1 MSTASE
7 PMLDDSHL
15 FPEDEDRAA
24 LRRMQDIM
32 DMDDDVA
39 EWSQDRQGQ
48 EAEERDTAAEMGRD
62 RCNRL
67 QAIGGDAF
75 PFLSRETFRSLAF
88 KLSPKRAISNVILE
102 EALNLS
108 TDLGASSVPTVEACK
123 KSMEAAREELCV
135 TMVRHKTKDGRIFYS
150 DTIQQKLRWDFMNPT
165 VRSRMHLLPWR
176 GDQISDIYDGS
187 ALAFEQDTRR
197 TPPMIQ
203 RRDGVAIFT
212 DETVKLLDGRLVRPL
227 NFFSLALHELPWSEG
242 WCVTLQDATL
252 EVQRESIIFDPELV
266 NVSAS
271 EELSS
276 YRVVDILGRE
286 LRSINPLRVKADGR
300 LLIQVPIVL
309 FIDETSGT
317 TTKRW
322 NEHVA
327 IYFSNAALPRKD
339 MDSPSNVKMLSASAN
354 VRDHDLMAAVVEELM
369 KAERAEVV
377 DRSRRAILTT
387 KWHTPLLALHD
398 KIGFDICSGTP
409 VDLLHTYQ
417 LGIVKYVWA
426 QMLSKATET
435 QKVEIAAR
443 LSAAPMDAVAR
454 TGALRGS
461 WLVSNAGGLV
471 GKDLKS
477 IAQVAATAFYPMM
490 KNGTMELE
498 VWGAWSAVGQLG
510 RLLFVEEIDRKD
522 LHKYKEEVKCAI
534 MVFLGTAA
542 VAFPAQILSKPKF
555 HMLLHMADN
564 IEQYGP
570 AKGFSSERYE
580 SFNAVLRKASI
591 CSNRSAPSK
600 DILTRVQNQEL
611 IRHVAASGCWIKN
624 GRVSTPSPLLKTLL
638 SASRN
643 EEYSIPK
650 VNEEA
655 RDSNKFFVSFGG
667 DRIGRGNFVTTRLI
681 ESSMWPTTMA
691 VQVDIQATHVRM
703 ERESIEEYK
712 PALVHCLAGAQR
724 YVLNHCLFRSASS
737 LASLYP
743 KVANPPT
750 VKEIANIAL
759 LVLGGADVD
768 EDSEE
773 DELFSE
779 DDDE

>member
-1 MSTASE
+1 
-7 PMLDDSHL
+7 
-15 FPEDEDRAA
+15 
-24 LRRMQDIM
+24 
-32 DMDDDVA
+32 
-39 EWSQDRQGQ
+39 
-48 EAEERDTAAEMGRD
+48 
-62 RCNRL
+62 
-67 QAIGGDAF
+67 
-75 PFLSRETFRSLAF
+75 
-88 KLSPKRAISNVILE
+88 
-102 EALNLS
+102 
-108 TDLGASSVPTVEACK
+108 
-123 KSMEAAREELCV
+123 
-135 TMVRHKTKDGRIFYS
+135 
-150 DTIQQKLRWDFMNPT
+150 
-165 VRSRMHLLPWR
+165 
-176 GDQISDIYDGS
+176 
-187 ALAFEQDTRR
+187 
-197 TPPMIQ
+197 
-203 RRDGVAIFT
+203 
-212 DETVKLLDGRLVRPL
+212 
-227 NFFSLALHELPWSEG
+227 
-242 WCVTLQDATL
+242 
-252 EVQRESIIFDPELV
+252 
-266 NVSAS
+266 
-271 EELSS
+271 
-276 YRVVDILGRE
+276 
-286 LRSINPLRVKADGR
+286 
-300 LLIQVPIVL
+300 
-309 FIDETSGT
+309 
-317 TTKRW
+317 
-322 NEHVA
+322 
-327 IYFSNAALPRKD
+327 
-339 MDSPSNVKMLSASAN
+339 
-354 VRDHDLMAAVVEELM
+354 
-369 KAERAEVV
+369 
-377 DRSRRAILTT
+377 
-387 KWHTPLLALHD
+387 
-398 KIGFDICSGTP
+398 
-409 VDLLHTYQ
+409 
-417 LGIVKYVWA
+417 
-426 QMLSKATET
+426 MLSKATET

-667 DRIGRGNFVTTRLI
+667 DRIGRGNFVTTFLDVEAGTRGIARVDDFLWTADGLLHMTVTNFEYETDVSGLEPVI
-681 ESSMWPTTMA
+681 LREVGQSAGVVAST
-691 VQVDIQATHVRM
+691 VDIQATHVRM

>member
-1 MSTASE
+1 MPPVSKTLEELQEEVGAAFTAVGTEPPAIVCLACEVEADPPFNPKHLRQHVASKKHKINASLFLHPGQASFPAISTGPPAMSTASE

-176 GDQISDIYDGS
+176 GDQISNIYDGS

-369 KAERAEVV
+369 
-377 DRSRRAILTT
+377 
-387 KWHTPLLALHD
+387 
-398 KIGFDICSGTP
+398 
-409 VDLLHTYQ
+409 
-417 LGIVKYVWA
+417 
-426 QMLSKATET
+426 
-435 QKVEIAAR
+435 
-443 LSAAPMDAVAR
+443 
-454 TGALRGS
+454 
-461 WLVSNAGGLV
+461 
-471 GKDLKS
+471 
-477 IAQVAATAFYPMM
+477 
-490 KNGTMELE
+490 
-498 VWGAWSAVGQLG
+498 
-510 RLLFVEEIDRKD
+510 
-522 LHKYKEEVKCAI
+522 
-534 MVFLGTAA
+534 
-542 VAFPAQILSKPKF
+542 
-555 HMLLHMADN
+555 
-564 IEQYGP
+564 
-570 AKGFSSERYE
+570 
-580 SFNAVLRKASI
+580 
-591 CSNRSAPSK
+591 
-600 DILTRVQNQEL
+600 
-611 IRHVAASGCWIKN
+611 
-624 GRVSTPSPLLKTLL
+624 
-638 SASRN
+638 
-643 EEYSIPK
+643 
-650 VNEEA
+650 
-655 RDSNKFFVSFGG
+655 
-667 DRIGRGNFVTTRLI
+667 
-681 ESSMWPTTMA
+681 
-691 VQVDIQATHVRM
+691 
-703 ERESIEEYK
+703 
-712 PALVHCLAGAQR
+712 
-724 YVLNHCLFRSASS
+724 
-737 LASLYP
+737 
-743 KVANPPT
+743 
-750 VKEIANIAL
+750 
-759 LVLGGADVD
+759 
-768 EDSEE
+768 
-773 DELFSE
+773 
-779 DDDE
+779 